1 VTWPLY
7 LVALGAAIAVLCSLA
22 LLRLPDALD
31 RLHVVT
37 PVTSLAVP
45 LVCIGLAID
54 DSTLHGVFKYLFI
67 GLLVMVLG
75 PAASIATAR
84 AAVSRS
90 EETGR

>member
-1 VTWPLY
+1 MTWPLS
-7 LVALGAAIAVLCSLA
+7 LVAAGAALAVLCALA

-45 LVCIGLAID
+45 LACVGLAIN
-54 DSTLHGVFKYLFI
+54 DSTFHGVFKYLFI
-67 GLLVMVLG
+67 GLLVAVLG

-84 AAVSRS
+84 AAVSR
-90 EETGR
+90 EEQEPS